1 MFHMLPKVGLV
12 MWPLFFASILGVAVV
27 IERILF
33 VMAQKRAEDP
43 ELRKKILFYV
53 GSGNFDRARIV
64 GENSK
69 DSIVKVLTEGLRQKE
84 SLEMALSSAA
94 QKELKRYSH
103 RIYILD
109 TIITLAPL
117 LGLLGTVTGM
127 ISAFGL
133 IGGKELEAPSVITGG
148 IAQALI
154 ATAYGLVIAVF
165 CLIPHN
171 WLNAYVEDMRDQMEL
186 AGTELELLIAKFGKS
201 ETVKSEQP
209 VKKRELYEA
218 PASFR

>member
-1 MFHMLPKVGLV
+1 MFHMLPKGGLV
-12 MWPLFFASILGVAVV
+12 MWPLFFASIMGTAVV

-43 ELRKKILFYV
+43 ELRKKIFFYV
-53 GSGNFDRARIV
+53 GSGNLDRARIV

-69 DSIVKVLTEGLRQKE
+69 DSIVKMLTEGLRQKE
-84 SLEMALSSAA
+84 SLEMALFSSA
-94 QKELKRYSH
+94 QKEIKRYSR

-117 LGLLGTVTGM
+117 LGLLGTVLGM
-127 ISAFGL
+127 INAFGL
-133 IGGKELEAPSVITGG
+133 IGGQELGTPTVITGG

-154 ATAYGLVIAVF
+154 ATAYGLVIAVA

-171 WLNAYVEDMRDQMEL
+171 WLNAYIEDLKDQMEQ
-186 AGTELELLIAKFGKS
+186 AGTELELLIAKFPKS
-201 ETVKSEQP
+201 EPS